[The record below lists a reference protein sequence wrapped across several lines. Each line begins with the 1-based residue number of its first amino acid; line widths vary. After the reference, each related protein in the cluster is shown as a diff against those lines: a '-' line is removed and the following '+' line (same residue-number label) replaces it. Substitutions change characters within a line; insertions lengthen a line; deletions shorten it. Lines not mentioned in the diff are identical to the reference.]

1 MKLNGTGISEYGAEK
16 SGIVKNNVDN
26 FDPSL
31 NLNFSSIMSNLLEE
45 EQLNC
50 YNIFTT
56 PPERSGDTFVSSNS
70 SQSVCSEIGEDMLDS
85 QDRELLSILEEL
97 QISEHNLPLERS
109 VNISATRITGYFY
122 SDTVFNLSN
131 RVLADL
137 EIKVLEKG
145 LDFAPIQS
153 KIIEPELRQDFA
165 DFCRRMRT
173 IWFFRN
179 EPTQQF
185 CEVPAFSA
193 FCHRNLEV
201 FLSQLENEIFK
212 MPESY

>member
-1 MKLNGTGISEYGAEK
+1 M
-16 SGIVKNNVDN
+16 
-26 FDPSL
+26 
-31 NLNFSSIMSNLLEE
+31 
-45 EQLNC
+45 
-50 YNIFTT
+50 
-56 PPERSGDTFVSSNS
+56 
-70 SQSVCSEIGEDMLDS
+70 
-85 QDRELLSILEEL
+85 SILEEL
-97 QISEHNLPLERS
+97 QIPDHNLLLERS
-109 VNISATRITGYFY
+109 VNISATRITGYFC
-122 SDTVFNLSN
+122 SDTVFNLSDK
-131 RVLADL
+131 VLTDL